1 MTSIVMYHYIRKFDH
16 QIKNLNFLHQNNFN
30 KQLKFFNRN
39 FDVFRLS
46 NDLEKFDYSKNK
58 ILLTFDD
65 GLKEHLSVARIL
77 KKKNIKGIFF
87 ISSKPLIDRD
97 FLTVHKI
104 HLILGKNNDE
114 KIRELFQKFNLIKHL
129 KKKSFDVFL
138 NQKNLLKKIKNLKK
152 KNEIYY
158 KVCLNLISQKQ
169 PEIIDNL
176 FDYCFNKKEQ
186 KQIFKDF
193 YLNKKDIM
201 KMMKMGMEIG
211 SHGHSHKV
219 LSLMKKKDQLKD
231 IKKCVDFLKKIVGK
245 PINFFSYP
253 YGGSKTYNKNT
264 LSVLKKLK
272 IKKGISVDSRK
283 LNKNDSLLEIPRFD
297 CNDFPYGKAFIK
309 NEKK

>member
-1 MTSIVMYHYIRKFDH
+1 
-16 QIKNLNFLHQNNFN
+16 
-30 KQLKFFNRN
+30 
-39 FDVFRLS
+39 
-46 NDLEKFDYSKNK
+46 
-58 ILLTFDD
+58 
-65 GLKEHLSVARIL
+65 
-77 KKKNIKGIFF
+77 
-87 ISSKPLIDRD
+87 
-97 FLTVHKI
+97 
-104 HLILGKNNDE
+104 
-114 KIRELFQKFNLIKHL
+114 
-129 KKKSFDVFL
+129 
-138 NQKNLLKKIKNLKK
+138 
-152 KNEIYY
+152 
-158 KVCLNLISQKQ
+158 
-169 PEIIDNL
+169 
-176 FDYCFNKKEQ
+176 
-186 KQIFKDF
+186 
-193 YLNKKDIM
+193 M